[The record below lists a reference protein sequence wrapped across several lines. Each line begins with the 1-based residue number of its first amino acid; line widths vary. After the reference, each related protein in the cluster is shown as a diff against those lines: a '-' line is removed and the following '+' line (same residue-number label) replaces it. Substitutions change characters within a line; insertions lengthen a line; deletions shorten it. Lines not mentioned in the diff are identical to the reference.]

1 MVWIN
6 HRPPQC
12 YWLTLRHRRFSR
24 PGSISTHAQ
33 ISRHQMHSE
42 KVLMHKAADKLI
54 KKAADCF
61 DVAEAQHHVAE
72 KQHEIASRQHCS
84 ADALEA
90 NANKLDGIGRA
101 LEADAAEIYGSM

>member
-1 MVWIN
+1 
-6 HRPPQC
+6 
-12 YWLTLRHRRFSR
+12 
-24 PGSISTHAQ
+24 
-33 ISRHQMHSE
+33 MHSE

-101 LEADAAEIYGSM
+101 LEADAAEIYGSMEVAAREIISPLTAAADPRAPTAEVALRYVPG